1 MNIFSYIY
9 IYDRKIVEA
18 DQRFERGKRPSV
30 PSSISFAPFSFT
42 SISRYPPSLSFVHP
56 RRAKWGI
63 SRFLASLAGAQDE
76 NKATRRNGEKEEW
89 KEPATR
95 KNRKHQPPFLLF
107 FLSSSAKQQGA
118 DIPRWFYRIGSTN
131 KLRIAVAIIGYTC
144 EAIDRGF
151 FSKEVEMTFFRH
163 SYCSY
168 LLLLFI
174 ELYNVRFLSSL
185 FITSGEIL

>member
-1 MNIFSYIY
+1 MKGAGYAEKS
-9 IYDRKIVEA
+9 K
-18 DQRFERGKRPSV
+18 
-30 PSSISFAPFSFT
+30 APFF
-42 SISRYPPSLSFVHP
+42 
-56 RRAKWGI
+56 
-63 SRFLASLAGAQDE
+63 
-76 NKATRRNGEKEEW
+76 
-89 KEPATR
+89 
-95 KNRKHQPPFLLF
+95 LF

-151 FSKEVEMTFFRH
+151 FSKEVEMTFFRR

-174 ELYNVRFLSSL
+174 ELCNVRFLSSL

>member
-18 DQRFERGKRPSV
+18 DQRFGRGKRPSV

-56 RRAKWGI
+56 RRAKWRI

-131 KLRIAVAIIGYTC
+131 KLRIVVAIIGYTC

-151 FSKEVEMTFFRH
+151 FSKEVEMIFFDTVIARI
-163 SYCSY
+163 YCYY
-168 LLLLFI
+168 L
-174 ELYNVRFLSSL
+174 
-185 FITSGEIL
+185 

>member
-1 MNIFSYIY
+1 MIERSQRPTNVS
-9 IYDRKIVEA
+9 KEEK
-18 DQRFERGKRPSV
+18 DQAFHHRFRSLHFRSRAFLVTHP
-30 PSSISFAPFSFT
+30 PF
-42 SISRYPPSLSFVHP
+42 LSFIP
-56 RRAKWGI
+56 G
-63 SRFLASLAGAQDE
+63 E
-76 NKATRRNGEKEEW
+76 RNGEYHVFL
-89 KEPATR
+89 PAWPAR
-95 KNRKHQPPFLLF
+95 KMKIKQRGGMEKRRNERSRLRGKIESTSHPFFFF

-151 FSKEVEMTFFRH
+151 FSKEVEMIFFRH

-174 ELYNVRFLSSL
+174 ELYNVRFLWSL